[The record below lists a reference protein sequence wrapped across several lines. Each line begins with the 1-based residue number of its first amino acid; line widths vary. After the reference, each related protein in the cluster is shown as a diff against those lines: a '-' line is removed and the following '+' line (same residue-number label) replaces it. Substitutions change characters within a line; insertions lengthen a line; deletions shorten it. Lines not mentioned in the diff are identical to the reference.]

1 MKNILLVAPHPDD
14 EIVGASIIIKRILSK
29 KNLIIFF
36 PTNGVIPKEA
46 MWLWDRKN
54 YKERIKIRKKE
65 MNQSLK
71 NLGIKKF
78 YFQNIPSRTLKKNI
92 LKTFSIMKKIIK
104 KEAIDTIFCPAFEG
118 GHQDH
123 DVSNFICSRLKK
135 LAAIYEFA
143 EYNYFNKKINSNTF
157 FKKSKNQ
164 KIIFLS
170 DNEKKLKKKLL
181 HIYKS
186 EKANLNYLSFYKES
200 YRKILDYDYSQ
211 PPHSG
216 ILFYKRF
223 SFFSWHPRVDSDKPD
238 NVAKDII
245 NSEIF

>member
-170 DNEKKLKKKLL
+170 NNEKKLKKNYC
-181 HIYKS
+181 IFI
-186 EKANLNYLSFYKES
+186 NLK
-200 YRKILDYDYSQ
+200 KQI
-211 PPHSG
+211 
-216 ILFYKRF
+216 
-223 SFFSWHPRVDSDKPD
+223 
-238 NVAKDII
+238 
-245 NSEIF
+245 